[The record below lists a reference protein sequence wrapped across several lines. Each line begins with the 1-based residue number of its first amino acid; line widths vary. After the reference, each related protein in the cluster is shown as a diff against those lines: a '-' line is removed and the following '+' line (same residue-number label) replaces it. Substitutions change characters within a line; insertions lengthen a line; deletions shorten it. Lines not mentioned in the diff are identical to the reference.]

1 MLIRDGKLDSR
12 AMDKESLSREELLS
26 VVHKQG
32 FEGFDDVHSCVLE
45 PNGTFYVEAFEP
57 SLDDKHHA
65 ELMAKIDALARE
77 VAALRARPGLGA
89 EG

>member
-1 MLIRDGKLDSR
+1 VKRC
-12 AMDKESLSREELLS
+12 E
-26 VVHKQG
+26 
-32 FEGFDDVHSCVLE
+32 LE

-57 SLDDKHHA
+57 STYEKHQL
-65 ELMAKIDALARE
+65 ELLAKIDALAKE